1 MRRVESGPVRHHAAL
16 TSHRHGPLLPGRIG
30 EAGQDSG
37 ASSPFKLLATNTAGR
52 RSHTNRSCSSK
63 RDLEA
68 AFTLGELQGTATAA
82 PHCRIVWCAPAQFW
96 RGGTVGAGRHAA
108 QSAQARH
115 LPDNRISTQLAIKCG
130 GEVMGF
136 DTPAPELQS
145 RDWLSAAQPAT
156 YIKSGAY
163 LAGVSLGQQSQYYA
177 KLVYLAVILGLPS
190 QYPLLLYTS
199 WPQSQELRQKLRQER
214 KLDQE
219 LNRKQELRR
228 EQLLRKFC

>member
-63 RDLEA
+63 ANQSSLPSAIICFSLTITALHVWSQFPKRDLEA
-68 AFTLGELQGTATAA
+68 AFPLGELQGTATAA

-115 LPDNRISTQLAIKCG
+115 LPDNRIPTQLAIKCG

-156 YIKSGAY
+156 YINSGSY

-190 QYPLLLYTS
+190 QYPLLL
-199 WPQSQELRQKLRQER
+199 
-214 KLDQE
+214 
-219 LNRKQELRR
+219 
-228 EQLLRKFC
+228 